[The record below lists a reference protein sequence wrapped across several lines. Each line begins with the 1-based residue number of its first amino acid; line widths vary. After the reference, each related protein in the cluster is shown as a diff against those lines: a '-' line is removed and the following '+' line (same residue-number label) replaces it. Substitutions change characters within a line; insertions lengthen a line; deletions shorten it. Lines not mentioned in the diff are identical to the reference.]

1 MTRMEKHNLKWGLL
15 FISPWLLGFV
25 VLSVYPFVSSIYYS
39 LCDYSVLSPAVYV
52 GGENYREL
60 FTDEVFWKSL
70 YDTLFFAAFAIPL
83 SAILSLSLALLLNC
97 NVPAKGIFRV
107 IFFLPSLVPM
117 VSLAI
122 LWQWLLNGD
131 LGLISSALRPFLG
144 GINYYFGTALTPPNW
159 LLDAHYAKW
168 GIIMTVLW
176 GVGQSVVIYLAG
188 LQDVPVHLYESADI
202 DGTNFWQKLIHITL
216 PMISP
221 VIYFNTIMG
230 LIGCLQ
236 VFAVPYVMTEGGD
249 GPERSLLFV
258 ATYLFQNA
266 FDYWHMGYAC
276 AIGVILFLII
286 LVLTMAATKL
296 TEKHVHYSGK

>member
-1 MTRMEKHNLKWGLL
+1 MTRTEKQNLKWGLI
-15 FISPWLLGFV
+15 FISPWLVGFLV
-25 VLSVYPFVSSIYYS
+25 FCAYPFICSIYYS

-52 GGENYREL
+52 GAENYREL
-60 FTDEVFWKSL
+60 FADEVFWKSL
-70 YDTLFFAAFAIPL
+70 YNTLFFAAFAIPL
-83 SAILSLSLALLLNC
+83 SALLSLALALLLNC

-131 LGLISSALRPFLG
+131 LGLVNSALRPLLHV
-144 GINYYFGTALTPPNW
+144 INHFSGTALTPPNW
-159 LLDAHYAKW
+159 LLDAQVAKW

-202 DGTNFWQKLIHITL
+202 DGINFWQKLIHITL

-221 VIYFNTIMG
+221 VIYFNTIMA
-230 LIGCLQ
+230 LISCLQ
-236 VFAVPYVMTEGGD
+236 VFAVPYVMTSGGD

-286 LVLTMAATKL
+286 LVLTIVATKL
-296 TEKHVHYSGK
+296 TEKHVYYSGK